1 MEKKQTAIDWLL
13 EEVKR
18 LNDENYDLDF
28 GIPEKIVEQAKA
40 MEKEQIIKAHG
51 NKKVKSAGVSNCMEI
66 LTGERYYNETYMTE
80 DLSDWD
86 VTLNDGLEDEPPFIS
101 DDFQIGPD
109 GAYEHTEEFENKLK
123 SKKKK

>member
-1 MEKKQTAIDWLL
+1 MEKKQTEVEWLL
-13 EEVKR
+13 GEVSR

-28 GIPEKIVEQAKA
+28 GIPEDIA
-40 MEKEQIIKAHG
+40 IKAKEIEKKQMKDFFYRG
-51 NKKVKSAGVSNCMEI
+51 DDYSCGCYDSPTDNDFEEEYNKAYSD
-66 LTGERYYNETYMTE
+66 

-86 VTLNDGLEDEPPFIS
+86 VTLMDGLEDEPPFVS

-109 GAYEHTEEFENKLK
+109 GAYEHTEEFETKLK